1 MATDHASV
9 PKKYQPKGFQILHE
23 DPDVL
28 VGNKAPGALTVKALW
43 NKNDTVQ
50 SALDHYVKKGNPR
63 SQKCVFVVHRLDQA
77 TSGVLIFAKTE
88 EAQQFIK
95 NDWKS
100 TVKTYYAIV
109 HGKMKQK
116 SGIISTNLIE
126 DEDYV
131 VQSTTEPEK
140 GKLAQTEY
148 TVVKETA
155 YFSVVKI
162 NLLTGKKN
170 QIRVHLAEA
179 GNPIVGDQKYGKV
192 SKHKELYL
200 HAFAI
205 VFTHPFSKKRLRV
218 QAPIPDYF
226 LKLVNYGY

>member
-1 MATDHASV
+1 MPQITPKI
-9 PKKYQPKGFQILHE
+9 PKKYQPKGFEILHE
-23 DPDVL
+23 DQDVI
-28 VGNKAPGALTVKALW
+28 VGNKAPGSLTVKALW
-43 NKNDTVQ
+43 NKNDTIQ
-50 SALDHYVKKGNPR
+50 SALDHYIKKGSPR
-63 SQKCVFVVHRLDQA
+63 SQKCVYVVHRLDQA
-77 TSGVLIFAKTE
+77 TSGVLMFAKSE
-88 EAQQFIK
+88 EAQK
-95 NDWKS
+95 YLKEDWKA

-116 SGIISTNLIE
+116 SGVISTHLIE

-131 VQSTTEPEK
+131 VQSTTDPEK

-179 GNPIVGDQKYGKV
+179 GNPIVGDVKYGKE

-200 HAFAI
+200 HSFAI
-205 VFTHPFSKKRLRV
+205 VFTHPYSKNRIRV
-218 QAPIPDYF
+218 QAPIPSYF